1 MAIEITSESFA
12 RARSEETFAYE
23 ERPSETFSEFPP
35 TAKSV
40 SRFRFWRLPPRWTRR
55 NFSSRARELSRGDAI
70 VISIPNS
77 GRTWVRTFLCAYFCA
92 RYERPFSLHP
102 ETYHDSRIPRITYT
116 HDLYEHY
123 TKTRWWE
130 RVRGKFLVP
139 PHQFKRVRIILLA
152 RDPRD
157 AFVSHYIEMTR
168 RTVETANEL
177 KSRALGD
184 VLRDPIFGIVL
195 IIETMNAWLT
205 EFARRPDCIIVRY
218 EDLHATPNEQFRR
231 VLVALGETAPQ
242 ARHFE
247 KALESSRFDNMRKME
262 ASLEYD
268 RQLLQPGDVN
278 DSESYKVRR
287 GKIGG
292 YVDYLDPSDIAYADQ
307 AMSALDPRFGYR
319 I

>member
-1 MAIEITSESFA
+1 MAIEITFESFA
-12 RARSEETFAYE
+12 RARPQETLAHEESPGT
-23 ERPSETFSEFPP
+23 PLQFPP
-35 TAKSV
+35 TSI

-55 NFSSRARELSRGDAI
+55 NFSSRARELSDGDAL

-92 RYERPFSLHP
+92 RYEHPFSLHP
-102 ETYHDSRIPRITYT
+102 ETYHDSRIPRIIYT

-123 TKTRWWE
+123 TKTRWWG

-139 PHQFKRVRIILLA
+139 PREFKRTRIILLA

-168 RTVETANEL
+168 RTAETANEL
-177 KSRALGD
+177 KSRAVGD
-184 VLRDPIFGIVL
+184 VLRDPIFGIAL

-205 EFARRPDCIIVRY
+205 EFARRRDCTLVRY

-231 VLVALGETAPQ
+231 VLAALGETAPL
-242 ARHFE
+242 APHFDD
-247 KALESSRFDNMRKME
+247 ALQFSRFDNMRKME
-262 ASLEYD
+262 TSLEYD
-268 RQLLQPGDVN
+268 PQLLQPGDVN

-292 YVDYLDPSDIAYADQ
+292 YVDYLDPSDIAYAGQ
-307 AMSALDPRFGYR
+307 AMTALDPRFGYQT
-319 I
+319 

>member
-1 MAIEITSESFA
+1 MALEVISQSFA
-12 RARSEETFAYE
+12 GAPAASSRFLTA
-23 ERPSETFSEFPP
+23 
-35 TAKSV
+35 AKSSWQ
-40 SRFRFWRLPPRWTRR
+40 SRSTARWTRR
-55 NFSSRARELSRGDAI
+55 NFSSRARELSGGDAI

-92 RYERPFSLHP
+92 RYEHPFSLHP
-102 ETYHDSRIPRITYT
+102 EMYHDSRMPRIIYT
-116 HDLYEHY
+116 HDLYEHH

-139 PHQFKRVRIILLA
+139 PREVQRASIILLA

-157 AFVSHYIEMTR
+157 AFVSHYIEMIR
-168 RTVETANEL
+168 RTTECSDQL
-177 KSRALGD
+177 KSRVVGD
-184 VLRDPIFGIVL
+184 VLRDPIFGIAL

-205 EFARRPDCIIVRY
+205 EFALRHDRILVRY

-231 VLVALGETAPQ
+231 VLAVLGEAEPQAPHFENALG
-242 ARHFE
+242 F
-247 KALESSRFDNMRKME
+247 SRFDNMRKME

-268 RQLLQPGDVN
+268 RQLLHPGDVN

-292 YVDYLDPSDIAYADQ
+292 YVDYLDPSDVEYANQ
-307 AMSALDPRFGYR
+307 AMSALDPRFGYQT
-319 I
+319 

>member
-1 MAIEITSESFA
+1 MAIEMTS
-12 RARSEETFAYE
+12 YE
-23 ERPSETFSEFPP
+23 ERPAGTLSEFPP
-35 TAKSV
+35 QKSI
-40 SRFRFWRLPPRWTRR
+40 SRFRFSRLPARWTRR
-55 NFSSRARELSRGDAI
+55 NFSSRARELSGGDAI
-70 VISIPNS
+70 VISVPNS

-92 RYERPFSLHP
+92 RYEHPFSLHP
-102 ETYHDSRIPRITYT
+102 ETYNDSRIPRVIYT

-130 RVRGKFLVP
+130 RVRGKFLIP
-139 PHQFKRVRIILLA
+139 PAQIRRASIILLA

-168 RTVETANEL
+168 RTAETADEL
-177 KSRALGD
+177 KRRAVGD
-184 VLRDPIFGIVL
+184 VLRDPIFGIAL
-195 IIETMNAWLT
+195 IIHIMNAWLT
-205 EFARRPDCIIVRY
+205 EFARRRDCILVRY

-231 VLVALGETAPQ
+231 VLAAFGETEPQAPHFENALG
-242 ARHFE
+242 F
-247 KALESSRFDNMRKME
+247 SRFDNMRKME

-268 RQLLQPGDVN
+268 RQLLHPGDVN

-292 YVDYLDPSDIAYADQ
+292 YVDYLDPSDVEYANQ
-307 AMSALDPRFGYR
+307 AMSALDPRFGYQ

>member
-1 MAIEITSESFA
+1 MAIEITSESLTGA
-12 RARSEETFAYE
+12 YPEEAAAHKE
-23 ERPSETFSEFPP
+23 SRPVAISRFLPA
-35 TAKSV
+35 AKSAWR
-40 SRFRFWRLPPRWTRR
+40 SRPTPRWTRR
-55 NFSSRARELSRGDAI
+55 NFSSRARELSGGDAI

-92 RYERPFSLHP
+92 RSGHPFSLHP
-102 ETYHDSRIPRITYT
+102 ETYHDSRIPRIIYT

-130 RVRGKFLVP
+130 RARGKFLVP
-139 PHQFKRVRIILLA
+139 PREVKRAKIILLA

-157 AFVSHYIEMTR
+157 AFVSHYIEMIR
-168 RTVETANEL
+168 RTTETADEL
-177 KSRALGD
+177 KSRAVGD
-184 VLRDPIFGIVL
+184 VLRDQIFGIAL
-195 IIETMNAWLT
+195 MIQTMNEWLK

-218 EDLHATPNEQFRR
+218 EDLHVTPNEQFRR
-231 VLVALGETAPQ
+231 LLAVVGETDPQ
-242 ARHFE
+242 TRHFE
-247 KALESSRFDNMRKME
+247 NALEFSLFGNMRKME

-278 DSESYKVRR
+278 DPESYKVRR

-292 YVDYLDPSDIAYADQ
+292 YVDYLDPRDIEYADQ
-307 AMSALDPRFGYR
+307 AMSALDRRFGYK

>member
-1 MAIEITSESFA
+1 MAIEITSYA
-12 RARSEETFAYE
+12 GRPPGTLSEC
-23 ERPSETFSEFPP
+23 PLQ
-35 TAKSV
+35 KSV
-40 SRFRFWRLPPRWTRR
+40 SRFGFWRLPLRWTRR
-55 NFSSRARELSRGDAI
+55 NFSSRAHELSGGDAI

-92 RYERPFSLHP
+92 RYEHPFSLHP
-102 ETYHDSRIPRITYT
+102 ETYHDSRIPRIIYT

-130 RVRGKFLVP
+130 RLRGKFLVP
-139 PHQFKRVRIILLA
+139 PGQVRRARIILLA

-168 RTVETANEL
+168 RTAETADEL
-177 KSRALGD
+177 KRRA
-184 VLRDPIFGIVL
+184 VAEALRDPIFGIAL
-195 IIETMNAWLT
+195 MIQTMNAWLN
-205 EFARRPDCIIVRY
+205 EFASRRDCIFVRY
-218 EDLHATPNEQFRR
+218 EDLHATPQEQFRR
-231 VLVALGETAPQ
+231 MLVAVGETDPQ

-247 KALESSRFDNMRKME
+247 TALEFSRFGNMRKME

-292 YVDYLDPSDIAYADQ
+292 YVDYLDPSDIAYANQ
-307 AMSALDPRFGYR
+307 AMSALDPRFGYQ

>member
-1 MAIEITSESFA
+1 MAIEITS
-12 RARSEETFAYE
+12 YE
-23 ERPSETFSEFPP
+23 ERPPGTLSEFPP
-35 TAKSV
+35 QKSG

-55 NFSSRARELSRGDAI
+55 NFSSRARELSGGDAV

-92 RYERPFSLHP
+92 RYEHPFSLHF
-102 ETYHDSRIPRITYT
+102 ETYHDLRIPRIIYT

-139 PHQFKRVRIILLA
+139 PSGVKRAKIILLA

-168 RTVETANEL
+168 RTAETADQL
-177 KSRALGD
+177 KSRAVGD
-184 VLRDPIFGIVL
+184 VLRDPTFGIAL
-195 IIETMNAWLT
+195 IIRTMNEWLK
-205 EFARRPDCIIVRY
+205 EFALRPDFILVRY
-218 EDLHATPNEQFRR
+218 EDLHLNPKEQFRR
-231 VLVALGETAPQ
+231 VLTALGETQPQ

-247 KALESSRFDNMRKME
+247 NAMEFSRFDNMRKME

-268 RQLLQPGDVN
+268 RQILQPGDVN
-278 DSESYKVRR
+278 DPESYKVRR

-292 YVDYLDPSDIAYADQ
+292 YVDYLDPSDVEYADE
-307 AMSALDPRFGYR
+307 AMSRLDRRFGYQK
-319 I
+319 